1 MTLAF
6 CVFEL
11 QGYEIILVTEIN
23 GRTIG
28 KEITKRC
35 GNEGRHAYLED
46 EDKATLRFLRAA
58 NSFVPD
64 AEDDG
69 ADMKNAAFIL
79 RQPGREF
86 VLKSGNGDWEYD
98 FCEDSDGEIYGRC
111 VRQSLF
117 HYVYDKARSAIVRIS
132 QVAAILLP
140 VALRA
145 ALRRLPEK

>member
-1 MTLAF
+1 MTS
-6 CVFEL
+6 VFYGFKL
-11 QGYEIILVTEIN
+11 QYYTNILVGEIN

-28 KEITKRC
+28 REIIKRC
-35 GNEGRHAYLED
+35 GHEGHHPYLGGA
-46 EDKATLRFLRAA
+46 DKATLRFLRAA
-58 NSFVPD
+58 NSFIPD

-111 VRQSLF
+111 IRQPLLRYAYNTAKKKVERIFEFASSL
-117 HYVYDKARSAIVRIS
+117 VP
-132 QVAAILLP
+132 ILLGGGLL
-140 VALRA
+140 ALR
-145 ALRRLPEK
+145 